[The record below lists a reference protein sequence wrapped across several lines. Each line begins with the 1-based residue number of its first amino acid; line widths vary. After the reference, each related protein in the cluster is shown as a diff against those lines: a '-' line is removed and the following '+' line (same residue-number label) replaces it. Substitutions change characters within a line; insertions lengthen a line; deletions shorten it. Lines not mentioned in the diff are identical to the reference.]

1 MIRLNRNSDFSY
13 DASLNFL
20 STSPRAG
27 SQTDIVADTLRQ
39 VSSNSGATSAVA
51 QSSLRAGTTHTVW
64 SEISYLPYN
73 PLPLVN
79 TVGNSQDLVS
89 GLAEGSRS
97 LGQYWDDA
105 SADDSD
111 SGQCLVDGTRRVS
124 STRYNFLDYY
134 SLSVSPTVRTD
145 TSDMGQSDKDE
156 VEKSKCTCSYQSM
169 CAVCMKGL
177 KGAEG
182 TGTDTEL
189 AAALNKALGKIDFLS
204 SEIRQLRGKVE
215 RLESNTSAHSS
226 GADSEKSSSK
236 SQKSKSN
243 KSNVKKSKVEE
254 EKLRQLKLMK
264 SKLKDRSKGLSGE
277 SCGNDMKLLRKKMTS
292 KQKEACSRKVAAH
305 LNQTGAFFPE

>member
-1 MIRLNRNSDFSY
+1 MG
-13 DASLNFL
+13 
-20 STSPRAG
+20 P
-27 SQTDIVADTLRQ
+27 
-39 VSSNSGATSAVA
+39 
-51 QSSLRAGTTHTVW
+51 
-64 SEISYLPYN
+64 
-73 PLPLVN
+73 
-79 TVGNSQDLVS
+79 
-89 GLAEGSRS
+89 
-97 LGQYWDDA
+97 YWDDA

-111 SGQCLVDGTRRVS
+111 SGQCLGDGTRRVS

-134 SLSVSPTVRTD
+134 NLSVSPTVRTD
-145 TSDMGQSDKDE
+145 TSDMGLSDKDE
-156 VEKSKCTCSYQSM
+156 AEKSKCTCSYQST

-226 GADSEKSSSK
+226 GADTEKSSRK

-243 KSNVKKSKVEE
+243 KLNVKKSKVEE
-254 EKLRQLKLMK
+254 EKLRQLKVMK
-264 SKLKDRSKGLSGE
+264 DKLKDRSKGISGE
-277 SCGNDMKLLRKKMTS
+277 SCGDDSSDESLNMKSLRKKMNS

-305 LNQTGAFFPE
+305 LKQTGAFFPEETE